1 MAEQNQDQDRSEEAT
16 PFKLREAKKRGQV
29 AKSLEVNSLLALSL
43 ALLILVMM
51 GESMFVDE
59 LALSKYLFSNSH
71 AINFENINVVVFF
84 ESMIDSLVSIF
95 WPMMFGFIVVGIIA
109 NMSQTGPIFSFFP
122 LKPDI
127 QRINPVSGFK
137 RLFSLKLLFESF
149 KSVVKLALFA
159 TVVYFFIVGSIPAL
173 LGLLD
178 TGPEYY
184 PVLLMGETTELMGK
198 LILVLLIIAILDFAY
213 TRKEFSK
220 KMRMSRRDIKEEVKR
235 REGDPHVRARQKELQ
250 REASKRSS
258 SIARVPEADVIIT
271 NPTHLSVAL
280 LYKRGE
286 MISPEVIAKG
296 AGDLAL
302 KIREIARQHNVPIVE
317 NKKLARTLFKEVD
330 INRAIPEEVFP
341 VVAKILAWCFA
352 LRQGKITS
360 QKLLVQG

>member
-1 MAEQNQDQDRSEEAT
+1 MAENNQDQDRTEEAT

-29 AKSLEVNSLLALSL
+29 AKSLEVNSLMALSL

-51 GESMFVDE
+51 GESMFASE

-71 AINFENINVVVFF
+71 AINFEHINAVVFF
-84 ESMIDSLVSIF
+84 ERMTDSLVTIF

-127 QRINPVSGFK
+127 QRLNPVTGFK

-149 KSVVKLALFA
+149 KSVIKLALFA
-159 TVVYFFIVGSIPAL
+159 TVVYFFIVGAIPSL
-173 LGLLD
+173 LGMLD

-184 PVLLMGETTELMGK
+184 PVLLMGETKSLMGK
-198 LILVLLIIAILDFAY
+198 MILVLLIIAILDFAY
-213 TRKEFSK
+213 TRHEFAK
-220 KMRMSRRDIKEEVKR
+220 KMRMSRRDIKEEIKR

-250 REASKRSS
+250 KEASRRSS
-258 SIARVPEADVIIT
+258 SVARVPEADVIIT

-302 KIREIARQHNVPIVE
+302 KIRQIAKQHNVPIVE

-330 INRAIPEEVFP
+330 INYPIPEKVFP
-341 VVAKILAWCFA
+341 VVAKILAWSFA

-360 QKLLVQG
+360 RKLVMQG

>member
-1 MAEQNQDQDRSEEAT
+1 MAEQNQDQDRTEEAT
-16 PFKLREAKKRGQV
+16 PFKLREARKRGQV

-43 ALLILVMM
+43 ALLLLVMM

-71 AINFENINVVVFF
+71 AINFESVNVIVFF
-84 ESMIDSLVSIF
+84 ESMTDSLVTIF
-95 WPMMFGFIVVGIIA
+95 WPMMFGFMVIGIIA

-127 QRINPVSGFK
+127 QRLNPVSGFK

-149 KSVVKLALFA
+149 KSVIKLALFA
-159 TVVYFFIVGSIPAL
+159 TVVYFFIVNSIPAL

-184 PVLLMGETTELMGK
+184 PVLLMDETSELMGK
-198 LILVLLIIAILDFAY
+198 LILVLLVIAILDFAY
-213 TRKEFSK
+213 TRKEYSK

-250 REASKRSS
+250 REASRRSA
-258 SIARVPEADVIIT
+258 SISRVPEADVIIT

-302 KIREIARQHNVPIVE
+302 KIRQIAREHNVPIVE

-330 INRAIPEEVFP
+330 INRAIPEKVFP
-341 VVAKILAWCFA
+341 IVAKILAWSFA
-352 LRQGKITS
+352 LRQGKVTS
-360 QKLLVQG
+360 SKLLVQS